1 MTRTPSTAARARPP
15 AAAARVSAFAGAPF
29 RPRARLLAG
38 TVLTGGT
45 LRSLAAAA
53 GMMTVLGVSPALAQ
67 CFSGAGGVLNTAACD
82 AAATGTASTAVGSG
96 ANATGDSATAY
107 GANATATG
115 DFAT

>member
-1 MTRTPSTAARARPP
+1 MTRTHSTVEGARP
-15 AAAARVSAFAGAPF
+15 AAAAARASAFAGAPF

-67 CFSGAGGVLNTAACD
+67 CFSGADGVLDTAACEH
-82 AAATGTASTAVGSG
+82 AAAIGTNSTAVGL
-96 ANATGDSATAY
+96 
-107 GANATATG
+107 NATATG
-115 DFAT
+115 AANT